1 SDDLR
6 IASLRADN
14 TDLEHTRERGKGEP
28 FAIGRPIRLGGVGG
42 EVGWDAPGRAARSG
56 DGEQAGGAA
65 LARNVANGLSVGR
78 PAGRRLR
85 FPGERELF
93 QAASVSIADVK
104 VRAATL
110 AQNHGQAVTVG

>member
-1 SDDLR
+1 MIRAVTKNERARVGRPGRVVARSDDLR

-14 TDLEHTRERGKGEP
+14 TDLEPTRERGKGEP
-28 FAIGRPIRLGGVGG
+28 FAVGRPIRLGGVGG

-78 PAGRRLR
+78 P
-85 FPGERELF
+85 
-93 QAASVSIADVK
+93 
-104 VRAATL
+104 
-110 AQNHGQAVTVG
+110 